1 MGIGKATAPEES
13 VVSNDAHE
21 VALDFAKQ
29 LITLSSGVLALSATF
44 IRELPAATLIQLGL
58 LALSW
63 TALAISVY
71 GGLQT
76 ISAIVKSRVNSDH
89 AWSSGAGQRYAT
101 TSKLAFLVG
110 VVLFAAFAF
119 SLLLTSRTLDE
130 ASIDIGCSPLG
141 A

>member
-1 MGIGKATAPEES
+1 MGIDKSAAPQTS
-13 VVSNDAHE
+13 IVSDDAHE

-44 IRELPAATLIQLGL
+44 IRELPAASPVQLAL

-63 TALAISVY
+63 AALAISVC

-76 ISAIVKSRVNSDH
+76 ISAIVKSRLNADY
-89 AWSSGAGQRYAT
+89 AWSTGAGQRYAT
-101 TSKLAFLVG
+101 ISKFAFLTG

-119 SLLLTSRTLDE
+119 SLLLSSQTPDSAKADACL
-130 ASIDIGCSPLG
+130 IWLG